1 MITARYLTTYTSIVL
16 AATIHVRPA
25 TGDDAKRRDRIHYSA
40 VHVLAASCH
49 TPQQLA
55 GWSVRRTIGKARAGF
70 AELSGSYLRAVY
82 VRARFAGRGV
92 GSALLAALEEEA
104 QRRGIAALSLESS
117 MNALSFYENRG
128 YVCVEHGTHQF
139 RNGTTIPCAI
149 MRKRLVQP

>member
-1 MITARYLTTYTSIVL
+1 LNDPRAFLERQLMDGDVVL
-16 AATIHVRPA
+16 IA
-25 TGDDAKRRDRIHYSA
+25 
-40 VHVLAASCH
+40 
-49 TPQQLA
+49 
-55 GWSVRRTIGKARAGF
+55 TIGKARAGF